1 MKRMFILLAVAAAA
15 PIMGMDV
22 DHAKLPSHALDG
34 PSERLRALKKQADD
48 SYKGFQ
54 AAQHYYEACSK
65 FLHCSNVVKMPSKNV
80 MRLFE
85 CIMQHPPHWSA
96 SSLSKHG
103 RCL

>member
-22 DHAKLPSHALDG
+22 HAKLPSHALDG
-34 PSERLRALKKQADD
+34 PSERLRALKKQEDD

-54 AAQHYYEACSK
+54 AAQHYYESVLQVPTLLQCREDAK
-65 FLHCSNVVKMPSKNV
+65 QKRDAALRVYNA
-80 MRLFE
+80 
-85 CIMQHPPHWSA
+85 A
-96 SSLSKHG
+96 SSTLERFLLSKHG